1 MEGGEQA
8 RAPLTGRGRT
18 EATEPSALQRTYAR
32 RVAESKATIP
42 HLYLRADVD
51 MGACVELRDRLRAE
65 LGEAAPQYV
74 DMVVRAA
81 ALALREHPR
90 LNGAYRDARFESHSR
105 VNVAVT
111 VATQD
116 TQMLPVI
123 SDADQAGLAEIA
135 QRRAELAERARGG
148 EITRP
153 ELSGGTFTVASYGDD
168 EGVDE
173 FAPAV
178 VHGQGALLAAG
189 AVREAPLVRG
199 GAVVAG
205 HAMTLVLCCDQ
216 RLIQGAEGAAFLRH
230 VRGLLE
236 EPDRL

>member
-1 MEGGEQA
+1 VEAGGQSGA
-8 RAPLTGRGRT
+8 ALGGRGRT
-18 EATEPSALQRTYAR
+18 EAVEPSSLQRTYAR

-42 HLYLRADVD
+42 HLYLRAEVD
-51 MGACVELRDRLRAE
+51 MGEAVALRERLRAA
-65 LGEAAPQYV
+65 LGDGAPGYV

-90 LNGAYRDARFESHSR
+90 LNGAYRDARFTAHSR

-111 VATQD
+111 VAAQETLI
-116 TQMLPVI
+116 LPVI
-123 SDADQAGLAEIA
+123 SDADQQELAVIA
-135 QRRAELAERARGG
+135 QRRAELTQRARSG

-153 ELSGGTFTVASYGDD
+153 ELSGATFTVASYGD

-189 AVREAPLVRG
+189 AVREAPLVRD

-205 HAMTLVLCCDQ
+205 HAMTLTLCCDQ

-236 EPDRL
+236 QPDRL